1 MPSLLAGLHNTKPR
15 ADTQFLRQLARWVI
29 AALSFNFV
37 QLTSPE
43 CSLPDGWGTLDKL
56 VISVVL
62 TQAVYLAFNV
72 VLTFGDCINP
82 QHSANAR

>member
-1 MPSLLAGLHNTKPR
+1 M
-15 ADTQFLRQLARWVI
+15 QFLRQLARWVI

-43 CSLPDGWGTLDKL
+43 CSLPDGWGTFGKL
-56 VISVVL
+56 VAAFL
-62 TQAVYLAFNV
+62 FTQAAYVAFNV
-72 VLTFGDCINP
+72 VLAFGKCINS

>member
-1 MPSLLAGLHNTKPR
+1 M
-15 ADTQFLRQLARWVI
+15 QFLRQIARWVI

-56 VISVVL
+56 VARTLL
-62 TQAVYLAFNV
+62 THAAYVAFNA
-72 VLTFGDCINP
+72 VLEIGHRIYP
-82 QHSANAR
+82 QHAANAR

>member
-1 MPSLLAGLHNTKPR
+1 M
-15 ADTQFLRQLARWVI
+15 QFLRDIARWVI

-43 CSLPDGWGTLDKL
+43 CSLPDGWGTFGKL
-56 VISVVL
+56 VAKFLL
-62 TQAVYLAFNV
+62 TQAVYV
-72 VLTFGDCINP
+72 VLNTILHFGDCVNR